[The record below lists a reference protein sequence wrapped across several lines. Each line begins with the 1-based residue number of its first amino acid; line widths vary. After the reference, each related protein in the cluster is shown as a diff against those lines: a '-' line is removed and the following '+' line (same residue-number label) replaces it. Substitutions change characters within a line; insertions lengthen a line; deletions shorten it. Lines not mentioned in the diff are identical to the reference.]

1 MKNIIIL
8 FLFYHLNFVFNFLLF
23 YFDYRYNPVHDELIG
38 TASSD
43 GQVLIT
49 RLVGISSSAVENEDT
64 KVKTSIED
72 KIVSTIDHHEDSVY
86 CVEWSTANSWIL
98 ASLSYDGRLLLNK
111 VPKDEQLRI
120 LL

>member
-1 MKNIIIL
+1 MKNYLI
-8 FLFYHLNFVFNFLLF
+8 FVFNLNNHLIFF
-23 YFDYRYNPVHDELIG
+23 RYNPVHDELVG

-49 RLVGISSSAVENEDT
+49 CLPGISSSAVENEDIKT
-64 KVKTSIED
+64 KNFIED
-72 KIVSTIDHHEDSVY
+72 KIVATCDQHEDSVY
-86 CVEWSTANSWIL
+86 CVEWSSADSWIL

>member
-1 MKNIIIL
+1 LFIIVIH
-8 FLFYHLNFVFNFLLF
+8 F
-23 YFDYRYNPVHDELIG
+23 YRYNPVHDELIG

-49 RLVGISSSAVENEDT
+49 RLVGISSAAIENEDIKT
-64 KVKTSIED
+64 KTSIED
-72 KIVSTIDHHEDSVY
+72 KIVATCDQHEDSVY
-86 CVEWSTANSWIL
+86 CVEWSSGDAWIL

>member
-1 MKNIIIL
+1 ME
-8 FLFYHLNFVFNFLLF
+8 
-23 YFDYRYNPVHDELIG
+23 YFYRYNPVHDELIG

-49 RLVGISSSAVENEDT
+49 RLVGISSSAIESDDMNT
-64 KVKTSIED
+64 KTSSED
-72 KIVSTIDHHEDSVY
+72 KIIATCDQHEDSVY

>member
-1 MKNIIIL
+1 MKFEPFDFIIIL
-8 FLFYHLNFVFNFLLF
+8 YFILIFLCLY
-23 YFDYRYNPVHDELIG
+23 YYYRYNPVHDELIG

-43 GQVLIT
+43 GQVHIT
-49 RLVGISSSAVENEDT
+49 RLVGISSSAIENEDVNT
-64 KVKTSIED
+64 KVSIED
-72 KIVSTIDHHEDSVY
+72 KIIATCDQHEDSVY
-86 CVEWSTANSWIL
+86 CVEWSAANSWIL

>member
-1 MKNIIIL
+1 MC
-8 FLFYHLNFVFNFLLF
+8 
-23 YFDYRYNPVHDELIG
+23 RYNPVHDELIG

-49 RLVGISSSAVENEDT
+49 RLVGISSSAIENEDINT
-64 KVKTSIED
+64 KTSSED
-72 KIVSTIDHHEDSVY
+72 KIIATCDQHEDSVY